1 MIFTLILKSGPKPSP
16 SVGEVFL
23 KSAAMYS
30 FLFQQLDMV
39 ICELIS
45 GVINKNAVMDAVMED
60 KDVMFQW
67 AISLI

>member
-30 FLFQQLDMV
+30 FFLSTTGHSNMRV
-39 ICELIS
+39 
-45 GVINKNAVMDAVMED
+45 D
-60 KDVMFQW
+60 KWGD
-67 AISLI
+67 